1 MPAHLAA
8 PPAFL
13 YEPVV
18 RRALLEDLGGAGDLT
33 TDAIVP
39 PTLQATGVVAA
50 RRPGRVAAVMLAATA
65 FTLIDGRVRVRPAVE
80 DGTDVAAGDALAVV
94 EGPAPALLSAERT
107 ALNLLSHLCGI
118 ATATRDVVA
127 AVAATGAR
135 VVPTRK
141 TTPGLRAL
149 ERYAVRAGGGTDHRF
164 GLDDAVLVKDNHL
177 IVAGSIAEA
186 VHRVRRRVGHLVK
199 IEVEIDRLDHLDEV
213 LAAGVDAVLLDNLPL
228 DLVREAVLAVEGR
241 VLLEASGRITLET
254 APAVAATG
262 VDLLSV
268 GWLTHSAQAL
278 DIGFDL
284 HAVGSS

>member
-1 MPAHLAA
+1 MAA

>member
-1 MPAHLAA
+1 MPAHLTA

-127 AVAATGAR
+127 AVVDSGAR

-149 ERYAVRAGGGTDHRF
+149 ERYAVRAGGGADHRF

-177 IVAGSIAEA
+177 VVAGSIAEA

-213 LAAGVDAVLLDNLPL
+213 LAADVDAVLLDNLPL

-268 GWLTHSAQAL
+268 GWLTHSAPAL